1 MNTKYTT
8 LDELKTTQATC
19 QITSME
25 NTTRT
30 VTLQEL
36 LAVQEHLF
44 EQVVQRV
51 GQVGQ
56 GVVDTLAAEQDT
68 GAVDTSAVAGWDS
81 SAAVHN
87 LAVAAV
93 DHKLEVDHSLGAVD
107 HSLERESRMW
117 D

>member
-68 GAVDTSAVAGWDS
+68 GAVDTSAVAGWDT

-93 DHKLEVDHSLGAVD
+93 DHNLEVDHSLEAVD
-107 HSLERESRMW
+107 HSLERESRTW